1 MPEATDLIDIAALTA
16 PIPGDAPVG
25 VDLRQDPLGNAL
37 YTQLRDARAEAR
49 TAERAQE
56 NEEGNYT
63 IPPQWRIIH
72 DLAYEALTGQTKDLE
87 IAAWLTEALLRSN
100 GLKGLSAGLQVM
112 TGLVEQYWDDVFP
125 LPDEDGVAT
134 RVGPV
139 TGLNG
144 LSGDGTLIP
153 PLRRT
158 PLFNRPD
165 GEPLQLWQYEQSV
178 GLAGIVDEKRRQQ
191 RIAAGVI
198 PFATLEAEAQV
209 SVGTVLATLQRDTG
223 AAIEAWGALSIV
235 LDARA
240 GADSPPTT
248 RVRDMLEQIRAAA
261 AKFGGP
267 IVEDAAAPA
276 AEESGSA
283 PAGAPAGE
291 SSDPA
296 PGPIV
301 AGAITSRADALRA
314 LVAVAAFFRRT
325 EPLSP
330 LAYTLEEVVRRAG
343 MTWPQLLEEVLPD
356 AAARALV
363 LTTLGIRPPSAG

>member
-1 MPEATDLIDIAALTA
+1 
-16 PIPGDAPVG
+16 
-25 VDLRQDPLGNAL
+25 
-37 YTQLRDARAEAR
+37 
-49 TAERAQE
+49 
-56 NEEGNYT
+56 
-63 IPPQWRIIH
+63 
-72 DLAYEALTGQTKDLE
+72 
-87 IAAWLTEALLRSN
+87 
-100 GLKGLSAGLQVM
+100 LQVM

-158 PLFNRPD
+158 PLYNRPD
-165 GEPLQLWQYEQSV
+165 GEPLQFWQYEQSV
-178 GLAGIVDEKRRQQ
+178 GLAGIVEEKRRQQ

-209 SVGTVLATLQRDTG
+209 SGGTGFAALQRDAG
-223 AAIEAWGALSIV
+223 AAIEAWGTLGTL

-248 RVRDMLEQIRAAA
+248 RVRDILEQIRAAA

-267 IVEDAAAPA
+267 IAEDAVAPPTEEPGSTPA
-276 AEESGSA
+276 AESGDA
-283 PAGAPAGE
+283 T
-291 SSDPA
+291 
-296 PGPIV
+296 PGPV
-301 AGAITSRADALRA
+301 VPGAIASRADALRA
-314 LVAVAAFFRRT
+314 LVAIAAFFRRT

-343 MTWPQLLEEVLPD
+343 MTWPQLLEEVIPD

-363 LTTLGIRPPSAG
+363 LTTLGIRPPPAG